1 MKSHNKAFGQAVRE
15 LRKRKNSSQ
24 ETLAFDA
31 GLDRTYI
38 SLLELG
44 QKSPTL
50 DTIMAICNALGVG
63 LAQVASRV
71 EAIMSENNEQSECQ

>member
-1 MKSHNKAFGQAVRE
+1 MKSHNKAYGQAVRE
-15 LRKRKNSSQ
+15 LRKRNNKSQ

-71 EAIMSENNEQSECQ
+71 EAIMSENNE

>member
-15 LRKRKNSSQ
+15 LRRGKGQSQ
-24 ETLAFDA
+24 ESLAFAADF
-31 GLDRTYI
+31 DRTYI

-50 DTIMAICNALGVG
+50 DTIMALCSALDVG
-63 LAQVASRV
+63 LAQLASRV
-71 EAIMSENNEQSECQ
+71 EAIMREP

>member
-1 MKSHNKAFGQAVRE
+1 MKFHNKAFGQAVRE
-15 LRKRKNSSQ
+15 LRKHNNKSQ

-63 LAQVASRV
+63 LTQVASRV
-71 EAIMSENNEQSECQ
+71 EAIMSGNDE